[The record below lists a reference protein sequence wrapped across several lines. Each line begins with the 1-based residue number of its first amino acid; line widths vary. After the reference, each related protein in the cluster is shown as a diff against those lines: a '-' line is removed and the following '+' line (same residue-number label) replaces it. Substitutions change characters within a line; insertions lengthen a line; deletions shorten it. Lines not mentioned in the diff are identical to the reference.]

1 MAGIGVKS
9 KKEPPKHLKTK
20 EAARAER
27 HSARHTAARTAPKPP
42 RCDDMKAARTVKAK
56 MKRRELITGAN
67 KIVED
72 AINQSN
78 AASDPSTIVT
88 PINNQLI
95 QFAENSHELNKR
107 RMKNGVIWLFVLP
120 VLLYIV
126 RIMTDS
132 SKIAFLII
140 WILGMFIISAFLVLV
155 AYTDNDLQEN
165 LHKLQQQIPSAE
177 ELNWAKL
184 GLPELEQSL
193 SHKDLTLQRAIKA
206 KFAEITA
213 KEAEDAEYME
223 DNL

>member
-1 MAGIGVKS
+1 MAGTGVKS
-9 KKEPPKHLKTK
+9 KKEPPKHLKPK
-20 EAARAER
+20 KAARAER
-27 HSARHTAARTAPKPP
+27 SSALHTAARPAPKSA
-42 RCDDMKAARTVKAK
+42 RYDDMKAARTVKAK

-72 AINQSN
+72 AIARGN
-78 AASDPSTIVT
+78 AAPDPAGIVE
-88 PINNQLI
+88 PINDQLI
-95 QFAENSHELNKR
+95 QFAEKSHELNRR

-126 RIMTDS
+126 RVMTDS

-193 SHKDLTLQRAIKA
+193 SQKDLMIQRAIRA
-206 KFAEITA
+206 KLAEKTA
-213 KEAEDAEYME
+213 KEANDAEYME